1 MADIITIVDYL
12 KKIINT
18 RQDQLIQVITGDV
31 KSLEEYKF
39 LLGKIHANRDTLQE
53 LTNLLKKQE
62 QYEDEI
68 EDYNQRK

>member
-1 MADIITIVDYL
+1 MDIIKIVDYL
-12 KKIINT
+12 KKLINT

-39 LLGKIHANRDTLQE
+39 LLGKIHANRETIQE
-53 LTNLLKKQE
+53 LTDLLKKQE